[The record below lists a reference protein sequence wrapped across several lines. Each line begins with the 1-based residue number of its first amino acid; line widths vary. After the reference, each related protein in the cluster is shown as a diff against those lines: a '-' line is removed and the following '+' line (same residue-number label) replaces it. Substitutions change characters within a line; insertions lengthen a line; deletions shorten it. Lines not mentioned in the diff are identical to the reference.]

1 MNKKLKGGVVMSEY
15 MKGYNEGYNACLKKI
30 SQMLSSANQ
39 TIHKDIKCS
48 KCKEIMIIDIMEDG
62 CEVTCNS
69 CNKKFQSVNHNQVT
83 RPPCGDCKPWPY
95 RHLES
100 VRQ

>member
-1 MNKKLKGGVVMSEY
+1 MSEY

-69 CNKKFQSVNHNQVT
+69 CNKTFYYTICVSNDYHQIL
-83 RPPCGDCKPWPY
+83 
-95 RHLES
+95 LEG
-100 VRQ
+100 VD